1 MRGSQILKE
10 IDQLP
15 ESGKAFIRWWRP
27 ENDFADY
34 ELIADFRNKTDGF
47 QEFGGYELLDVEE
60 MWKRLEK
67 LNPKRISRQKR
78 TKGEYIVWKHRGSDG
93 EQVEDTFSFSP
104 ESVMA
109 IFDEETG
116 GDTLV

>member
-1 MRGSQILKE
+1 MRGSEILKE
-10 IDQLP
+10 LEQLP
-15 ESGKAFIRWWRP
+15 DSGKAFIRWWRR

-34 ELIADFRNKTDGF
+34 ELVDDFRKRTEGT

-60 MWKRLEK
+60 MWQRLEK
-67 LNPKRISRQKR
+67 LSPERITRQKR
-78 TKGEYIVWKHRGSDG
+78 TKGEFILWKHSSRDG
-93 EQVEDTFSFSP
+93 DLVEDTFSFSP
-104 ESVMA
+104 EAVMA

>member
-1 MRGSQILKE
+1 MRGSEILSE
-10 IDQLP
+10 IEQLP
-15 ESGKAFIRWWRP
+15 DSGKAFIRWWRP

-34 ELIADFRNKTDGF
+34 ELIDDFRRRTSGT

-60 MWKRLEK
+60 MWQRLEK
-67 LNPKRISRQKR
+67 LDPKRLARQKR
-78 TKGEYIVWKHRGSDG
+78 TKGEFIIWKHATGDG
-93 EQVEDTFSFSP
+93 GVVEDTFSFSP